1 VRAATRPPPDSPDA
15 SASSYITAAW
25 LSPQVSQYDFAAG
38 QFSYATGHVTQM
50 LWAGST
56 GLGCG
61 AARCAFGNY
70 YVCHY
75 SPPGNVIGQFT
86 ANVFAP

>member
-1 VRAATRPPPDSPDA
+1 
-15 SASSYITAAW
+15 
-25 LSPQVSQYDFAAG
+25 
-38 QFSYATGHVTQM
+38 M
-50 LWAGST
+50 LWASST

-61 AARCAFGNY
+61 AARCGFGNY
-70 YVCHY
+70 FVCHY